1 MSQPEQPLSRSMRTR
16 RLMCGASVVIV
27 AALTAT
33 NALAAAAAASAPATE
48 LAEVVVTGTSIRGQA
63 PVGSSV
69 VSIGQESIEK
79 TAAQTVQQVLKS
91 VPSVVGLGAAG
102 QGGFGSADN
111 AGTDA
116 PTIHGLGASASNSTL
131 ILIDGHRLP
140 LSGINHALADPN
152 ILPPA
157 ALERVEVLADGA
169 SSVYG
174 SDAVAGVVNFIVR
187 RHYDGVEMNAQASYG
202 DKYHAYSGGI
212 VAGKTWD
219 GGSVL
224 AAYGYSRQSALSAS
238 ARSFAA
244 ADKRGFGG
252 TNGGSFACAPATI
265 QVGSGR
271 IFTAPYTG
279 AGVTSAAVNAPCDYS
294 GVADL
299 LPAQERNSALV
310 KVTQDLT
317 DRLTVTADGV
327 YSKRNNVTRIPRGS
341 VTATIFG
348 PGAASAAQIN
358 PFFTG
363 LPGNAA
369 TAETIRF
376 DANSLLGPGAHIN
389 AGEESFY
396 ASGDLTYKLTDNWRL
411 IAGGVV
417 GASNSFQQRIGQL
430 CGSCANLALNGT
442 TNANGNLTTPSV
454 VGSTIIALNT
464 PLTAANA
471 LDVFHTGAANL
482 TSAAVRARLIDSTLT
497 QTARQT
503 LRDGTI
509 KLDGDLFNLPAG
521 PVKVAVGGEIIYY
534 TMGENLTQPQGT
546 GPATTGS
553 TTTNLS
559 FDRNV
564 KSAYAE
570 FLVPVI
576 GPDQNVPLVRKLDV
590 NISGRYDDYS
600 DFGSTEN
607 PKIGVDWELIE
618 GFKLRANYAE
628 SFVAPALSSRGDANG
643 TTAETN
649 FANFAG
655 PLNVPVAAYPNIV
668 GLPGCVAGAVTC
680 QVGTATVTGLQ
691 LNGGNNQL
699 KAETG
704 ESYAIGA
711 DWQPAFLP
719 GLRASVTY
727 WSNQLT
733 GAVTAPTAALAVNAQ
748 GLNSLLTIF
757 PGGATPA
764 QIAAI
769 TAGRPQTAP
778 LPQTVYFVYSFQQQN
793 ALNLLVQ
800 GVDGSIQ
807 YTFDTDLG
815 SFDVNAIASY
825 KTKFQ
830 QQVGTGG
837 PKFDVLGTTGI
848 NTTFPSIQLD
858 SRVGASWKSKFG
870 LSADLFWNHTSSYKN
885 WGNTPLNPVTRNAQG
900 VPTGG
905 GDKVK
910 AGNTIDVHVAY
921 DFAGKGLTQGLQVY
935 LDVTNLFDKDPPFYN
950 TAAPTGGTASGYDA
964 FSGNPI
970 GRLVSVGARQRF

>member
-1 MSQPEQPLSRSMRTR
+1 
-16 RLMCGASVVIV
+16 MCGASVAMI
-27 AALTAT
+27 AALGAGSAGAQAAKPAT
-33 NALAAAAAASAPATE
+33 TAAAAAASADVS
-48 LAEVVVTGTSIRGQA
+48 EVIVTGTSLRGAA

-69 VSIGQESIEK
+69 ITIGQDEIQK
-79 TAAQTVQQVLKS
+79 TSAQTVQQVLRS
-91 VPSVVGLGAAG
+91 APAVVGLGAAG
-102 QGGFGSADN
+102 QGSFGSADN

-152 ILPPA
+152 ILPPS

-174 SDAVAGVVNFIVR
+174 SDAVAGVVNFITR
-187 RHYDGVEMNAQASYG
+187 RHFDGLEVSGQGSYG
-202 DKYHAYSGGI
+202 DKYHAYTAGVVG
-212 VAGKTWD
+212 GKTWD
-219 GGSVL
+219 TGSVL
-224 AAYGYSRQSALSAS
+224 VAYGYSKQSALSVAD
-238 ARSFAA
+238 RGFAQ
-244 ADKRGFGG
+244 ADKRAFGG
-252 TNGGSFACAPATI
+252 TNGASFACAPATI
-265 QVGSGR
+265 QVGSGN
-271 IFTAPYTG
+271 IFVSPYTG
-279 AGVTSAAVNAPCDYS
+279 AGVSSAAVNSPCDYT
-294 GVADL
+294 GVADI
-299 LPAQERNSALV
+299 LPSSERNSGLV

-317 DRLTVTADGV
+317 DRLTVSVDGV
-327 YSKRNNVTRIPRGS
+327 YSKRNNVTRTSRGS

-348 PGAASAAQIN
+348 PGNAAATQIN
-358 PFFTG
+358 PFFVG

-369 TAETIRF
+369 TAETVRF
-376 DANSLLGPGAHIN
+376 DADDLLGPGAHID
-389 AGEESFY
+389 AGEESY
-396 ASGDLTYKLTDNWRL
+396 YVSGDATYKLTDNWR
-411 IAGGVV
+411 ITAGGVA
-417 GASNSFQQRIGQL
+417 GASNSFLQRFGLL

-454 VGSTIIALNT
+454 AGSTIIALNV

-471 LDVFHTGAANL
+471 LDVFHTGSANL
-482 TSAAVRARLIDSTLT
+482 TSAAVRKALADSTLT

-503 LRDGTI
+503 IRDGTI
-509 KLDGDLFNLPAG
+509 KLDGDLFQMPAG
-521 PVKVAVGGEIIYY
+521 PVKVAIGGEVIYY

-553 TTTNLS
+553 TTTNLQ

-570 FLVPVI
+570 FLVPLI
-576 GPDQNVPLVRKLDV
+576 GPDMNVPLVRKLTV
-590 NISGRYDDYS
+590 NVSGRYDKYS
-600 DFGSTEN
+600 DFGSTSN
-607 PKIGVDWELIE
+607 PKVGADWEVVE
-618 GFKLRANYAE
+618 GFKLRANYAK

-649 FANFAG
+649 FSNFAG

-668 GLPGCVAGAVTC
+668 GLPGCAAGAVTC
-680 QVGTATVTGLQ
+680 QVGTTTVTGLQ
-691 LNGGNNQL
+691 VNGGNNQL
-699 KAETG
+699 QAETG
-704 ESYAIGA
+704 KSYAIGA
-711 DWQPAFLP
+711 DWSPAFVP
-719 GLRASVTY
+719 GLHGSLTY

-733 GAVTAPTAALAVNAQ
+733 GAVTAPTAALAVNAA

-778 LPQTVYFVYSFQQQN
+778 LPQVVYFVYNFQQRN

-800 GVDGSIQ
+800 GFDGSVD
-807 YTFDTDLG
+807 YSFDTDVG
-815 SFDVNAIASY
+815 RFGVQAVASY

-848 NTTFPSIQLD
+848 NTTFPSIKLD
-858 SRVGASWKSKFG
+858 SRVGASWTSKFG
-870 LSADLFWNHTSSYKN
+870 LSADLFWNHTSAYRN

-905 GDKVK
+905 GDTVK
-910 AGNTIDVHVAY
+910 AANTVDLHAAY
-921 DFAGKGLTQGLQVY
+921 DFPGDGWDKGLQVY
-935 LDVTNLFDKDPPFYN
+935 VDVTNLFDKDPPFYN
-950 TAAPTGGTASGYDA
+950 TGSVPNGGSSGYDV

-970 GRLVSVGARQRF
+970 GRLVSVGARKKF